1 MNGSPTGIL
10 LRRAEAKLAALV
22 REEAVIAMH
31 GPRSV
36 GKSTLLRRFADQRR
50 VDVIDLDDLVV
61 RDAVA
66 ASPSAITT
74 ATTPICIDEYQY
86 VPQVLD
92 AIKARLN
99 REGVRPGVAVLTG
112 STRQDA
118 VPRTAQAL
126 TGRLHSFVILPLSQG
141 EIRGNHENLLPS
153 LREDPAATVAA
164 HPTSSTTRGDYTAL
178 IAAGGF
184 PLALQRTG
192 SSRNRW
198 FDDYVRTSIDRD
210 AAELARVGQR
220 QSLAEL
226 LSLLAA
232 QSAQVLNVASLTD
245 SLQLNRR
252 TVEAYLRLLEDLFLV
267 FRLPAWGKTLNAR
280 ATGGP
285 KVHVVDSGLAARLLR
300 IGPEKLASLDPATL
314 TEFGHLLE
322 TFVVGELQKQVSWLD
337 ESVTVGHW
345 RTSDGD
351 EVDLVLEFD
360 DGRVLAF
367 EVKAGE
373 RVSGKDL
380 TGLRKLRDSL
390 GARFIGGVALSLGSR
405 SYTYAEGLH
414 VMPVD
419 RLWREVKR

>member
-1 MNGSPTGIL
+1 MKALGIWY
-10 LRRAEAKLAALV
+10 
-22 REEAVIAMH
+22 
-31 GPRSV
+31 
-36 GKSTLLRRFADQRR
+36 FADQHG

-66 ASPSAITT
+66 ASPSAINTT
-74 ATTPICIDEYQY
+74 TTPICIDEIQY

-99 REGVRPGVAVLTG
+99 REGVRPRVAVLAG

-126 TGRLHSFVILPLSQG
+126 TGRMHRFVILPLSQG
-141 EIRGNHENLLPS
+141 EIQGAHENLL
-153 LREDPAATVAA
+153 
-164 HPTSSTTRGDYTAL
+164 
-178 IAAGGF
+178 
-184 PLALQRTG
+184 TG
-192 SSRNRW
+192 S
-198 FDDYVRTSIDRD
+198 
-210 AAELARVGQR
+210 
-220 QSLAEL
+220 
-226 LSLLAA
+226 
-232 QSAQVLNVASLTD
+232 
-245 SLQLNRR
+245 
-252 TVEAYLRLLEDLFLV
+252 
-267 FRLPAWGKTLNAR
+267 
-280 ATGGP
+280 P

-300 IGPEKLASLDPATL
+300 LGQDKLASLDPATL

-351 EVDLVLEFD
+351 EVDFVVEFD
-360 DGRVLAF
+360 DGRLLTF

-390 GARFIGGVALSLGSR
+390 GARFIGGVVLSLRSR
-405 SYTYAEGLH
+405 SYSYAEGLH

-419 RLWREVKR
+419 RLWQEVRR

>member
-1 MNGSPTGIL
+1 MDASHTRIL
-10 LRRAEAKLAALV
+10 RRRAEGMLAALA

-36 GKSTLLRRFADQRR
+36 GKSTLLHRFADQHG
-50 VDVIDLDDLVV
+50 VEVIDLDDLVV

-66 ASPSAITT
+66 ASPSAVTT
-74 ATTPICIDEYQY
+74 AMTPICIDEYQY

-92 AIKARLN
+92 AIKAKLN

-126 TGRLHSFVILPLSQG
+126 TGRLHSFVVLPLSQG
-141 EIRGNHENLLPS
+141 EIGSTHENLLPA
-153 LREDPAATVAA
+153 LREDAAETVAA
-164 HPTSSTTRGDYTAL
+164 HAASATTRDAYAAR

-184 PLALQRTG
+184 PLALRRTG

-232 QSAQVLNVASLTD
+232 RTAQVLNIANLANA
-245 SLQLNRR
+245 LQLNRR
-252 TVEAYLRLLEDLFLV
+252 TVESYLRLLEDLFLSY
-267 FRLPAWGKTLNAR
+267 RLPAWGKTLSAR
-280 ATGGP
+280 ATGSP
-285 KVHVVDSGLAARLLR
+285 KVHMIDSGLAARLLR
-300 IGPEKLASLDPATL
+300 IGPEKLATLDPATL

-322 TFVVGELQKQVSWLD
+322 TFVVGELLKQVSWLD

-351 EVDLVLEFD
+351 EVDLVVEFE

-367 EVKAGE
+367 EIKAGE
-373 RVSGKDL
+373 RVSGGDMV
-380 TGLRKLRDSL
+380 GLRKLRGAL
-390 GARFIGGVALSLGSR
+390 GPRFLAGIVFSLGSR
-405 SYTYAEGLH
+405 SYSYEEGLH

-419 RLWREVKR
+419 RLWREVRS

>member
-1 MNGSPTGIL
+1 
-10 LRRAEAKLAALV
+10 
-22 REEAVIAMH
+22 MH

-36 GKSTLLRRFADQRR
+36 GKSTLLRRFADQHG
-50 VDVIDLDDLVV
+50 VDVVDLDDLVV

-66 ASPSAITT
+66 ASPSAVTSET
-74 ATTPICIDEYQY
+74 APICIDEYQY

-141 EIRGNHENLLPS
+141 EIRGDHENLLSS
-153 LREDPAATVAA
+153 LREDPVATVAA
-164 HPTSSTTRGDYTAL
+164 HPTSATSRGDYAEV

-192 SSRNRW
+192 SARDRW
-198 FDDYVRTSIDRD
+198 FDDYVRTSVDRD

-220 QSLAEL
+220 QALADL

-232 QSAQVLNVASLTD
+232 RSAQVLNVASLAG
-245 SLQLNRR
+245 SLQLNRK
-252 TVEAYLRLLEDLFLV
+252 TVEGYLRLLEDLFLV
-267 FRLPAWGKTLNAR
+267 VRLPAWGKTLNAR
-280 ATGGP
+280 ATGSP
-285 KVHVVDSGLAARLLR
+285 KVHMVDSGLAARLLR
-300 IGPEKLASLDPATL
+300 IGPAKLAGLDPATL

-322 TFVVGELQKQVSWLD
+322 TFAVGELRKQISWLD

-373 RVSGKDL
+373 RVSGKDF
-380 TGLRKLRDSL
+380 TGLRKLRDRL

-419 RLWREVKR
+419 RLWREVRR